1 MGDVDLRW
9 DTELAYPADVVAR
22 GVVHALGMISMP
34 MWQRSHDVTIEEEQ
48 VCYRHER
55 TVARVVMHKEVML
68 IEEPFAAFELAL

>member
-48 VCYRHER
+48 V
-55 TVARVVMHKEVML
+55 
-68 IEEPFAAFELAL
+68 